1 VASLEKK
8 WRGEKIGITN
18 NLKWDLS
25 QKNVIFL
32 AILILLVG
40 FPIISSN
47 YYILLILIFANVG
60 AVYAA
65 SWDLTAGVAGQFS
78 LGQALFFGI
87 AGYVSG
93 YLNLHQGLPPLLTI
107 PVGGAIGVLA
117 GLIVGLPSLRLKGPY
132 FMIVSLT
139 FPGILTGIIFMY
151 PEITGGETGLYGL
164 SPISDN
170 IITTYYASFFLMIIS
185 IFIMLKIISS
195 RIGLVFRSIREDE
208 DVAEATGIN
217 TTKYKLLAW
226 AISGFFAGIAG
237 GFQTHTNGIM
247 TVSPFVFGVVY
258 SLQPI
263 LYAVLGGIGTI
274 IGSVGGSYILTIL
287 NELLR
292 YITALRAVLYAVA
305 MIIVFLFL
313 PMGLYRLFAKRFNIK
328 LGTWSGLKEL
338 KRESTNASNS

>member
-1 VASLEKK
+1 M
-8 WRGEKIGITN
+8 
-18 NLKWDLS
+18 
-25 QKNVIFL
+25 
-32 AILILLVG
+32 
-40 FPIISSN
+40 ISSN
-47 YYILLILIFANVG
+47 SYILLILIFANVG

-65 SWDLTAGVAGQFS
+65 SWDLIAGVAGQFS
-78 LGQALFFGI
+78 LGQVLFFGI

-107 PVGGAIGVLA
+107 PVGGAVGVLA
-117 GLIVGLPSLRLKGPY
+117 GLLVGLPSLRVKGPY

-139 FPGILTGIIFMY
+139 FPGILSGIIFMY

-185 IFIMLKIISS
+185 IFIMLRILSS

-237 GFQTHTNGIM
+237 GFYTHQLM
-247 TVSPFVFGVVY
+247 TISPFQFSTIY
-258 SLQPI
+258 SFQAI
-263 LYAVLGGIGTI
+263 IFASLGGLGTI
-274 IGSVGGSYILTIL
+274 IGSVGGSYMLTIL

-292 YITALRAVLYAVA
+292 YIPDIRAVLYAVA
-305 MIIVFLFL
+305 MIAVFLFF
-313 PMGLYRLFAKRFNIK
+313 PMGLYRLFAKLFNLK
-328 LGTWSGLKEL
+328 LGAWDGLKEL
-338 KRESTNASNS
+338 TRESTNASNS

>member
-1 VASLEKK
+1 MKK
-8 WRGEKIGITN
+8 IRTN
-18 NLKWDLS
+18 NNLNWELS
-25 QKNVIFL
+25 PKNMIFL
-32 AILILLVG
+32 VLLILLVG
-40 FPIISSN
+40 FPVLTSDN
-47 YYILLILIFANVG
+47 YTLLILIFANIG

-65 SWDLTAGVAGQFS
+65 SWDLTAGVTGQFS
-78 LGQALFFGI
+78 FGQVIFFGI

-93 YLNLHQGLPPLLTI
+93 YLNLYHGLPPLLTI
-107 PVGGAIGVLA
+107 PLGGAVGVLA

-139 FPGILTGIIFMY
+139 FPGILSGIIFMY

-170 IITTYYASFFLMIIS
+170 IVTTYYVSLFLMVIS
-185 IFIMLKIISS
+185 IFILLKILSS

-237 GFQTHTNGIM
+237 GFQAHQLM
-247 TVSPFVFGVVY
+247 TISPFIFDAVY
-258 SLQPI
+258 SFQAI

-292 YITALRAVLYAVA
+292 YITDMRAIMYAVV
-305 MIIVFLFL
+305 MIVIFLFL
-313 PMGLYRLFAKRFNIK
+313 PMGLYRWLAVRFNIQ
-328 LGTWSGLKEL
+328 LGTWDGLKKLRSE
-338 KRESTNASNS
+338 RTNAPDS